1 MATPVSKATTPASVA
16 DQQRVSDT
24 GTAVGVVDLPSAPVA
39 EGVTTR
45 ASSAARQEVMFQA
58 MQKRIAALERSLKV
72 AQDKIREHELTNEA
86 QRADAQSIASAP
98 SDSSANESALPSSSL
113 PMTQIQLLQPQSPLI
128 TCAATCVHTVQPPP
142 PQNATR
148 YQMYT
153 ATRSSPLIYT
163 SSTNGTYSSS
173 TLPPGDTFVSSLPS
187 TVPIS
192 ANVGSLP
199 LQFSTQ
205 PRKLQDLPEFSGKP
219 EDWPIFFTA
228 YTESTTVY
236 GYSRF
241 ENNLR
246 LQKCL
251 KGEARE
257 AVKSLL
263 IHPNNVANIIEQL
276 KFRFGRPEQ
285 LIRSQLAHVRE
296 IAPISES
303 SVVKLIPFA
312 TKISNVCAFLRSA
325 CGGEQYLVNPT
336 LLDELVGKLPMS
348 KRIEWAVFASSLQPY
363 ATVQHFSDWLTQLA
377 NVICTVYDGE
387 AAKDSKRRVVLHA
400 AESQRHS
407 ACPICQGQHKPADCT
422 QFSQLTV
429 PERWEEVKRRHL
441 CFSCLNVGH
450 GSRNCQRRKLCS
462 TDGCKRWHHKLLHDI
477 GKIIDGSSNQ
487 SPRPRDRQRRT
498 SIADTHTGISTRTQP
513 ASRIEQQ
520 GDAGATVLSCSTDN
534 NSKLLF
540 RILPV
545 VLYGNQKPVET
556 YALLDEGSSITMID
570 STLIEE
576 LGLRGQTERL
586 NLQWFGGR
594 AAQESAM
601 VVDLLVSGAGMQK
614 RHKLRRVYGV
624 SNLQLPSQSLNKSDL
639 RCHESQL
646 NKLAVEPYAQ
656 VKPKLLIGL
665 DHCHLGLPST
675 TMQLNKCG
683 PFAANTELGW
693 AVFGPTMNS
702 DPSLPSCLFVNCH
715 TDQSLHNMVA
725 EYFETESFGV
735 RAAPIME
742 SEADVRAREI
752 LKSTTCRVEGR
763 YQTGLLWKRS
773 DIQLPASYSM
783 ALKRLAGVEAKMRR
797 DTDFAAEYNRI
808 ISSYVMKDYARKL
821 SPEEAALT
829 CNRTWCLPHFAVKNP
844 NKPGKLRMVF
854 DAAAEVD
861 GVSLNSQLM
870 KGPQEYR
877 SLPAIL
883 FHFREGATGVCGDIK
898 EMFHQVL
905 VQRDDRCAQ
914 RFLWRQGDTT
924 RQPEVYEMRVMTF
937 GAACSPCAAN
947 YVKTINALEYGN
959 KVKGATRAVKSI
971 LDYHYVDD
979 YVDSFDTEEEAADI
993 TKQVRAIHK
1002 MAGFDLC
1009 NFASNSL
1016 RVTEALS
1023 GDGNIRQ
1030 IANKEGVLVGRVL
1043 GLFWQASTDTFGF
1056 KLRFNNVDSNVL
1068 DGGRR
1073 PTKRELLSVVMSI
1086 FDPLGFLSNFVV
1098 SAKIL
1103 MREVWKN
1110 DIRWDEPLPNNVNTA
1125 WEGWR
1130 KQLPMVAEYTV
1141 PRYYYRNGK
1150 PEVLQLHVFV
1160 DASEDAF
1167 AAVAY
1172 WRSTN
1177 AAGEVE
1183 VAFISAKTKCAPMK
1197 SLTVPRLEL
1206 QAAVLGTRLLNCLR
1220 EEHSLHIDD
1229 CVIWSDSKT
1238 VIQWLRSEHRRYKPF
1253 VQHRIA
1259 EILATTTTA
1268 NWRWLPIEHNVA
1280 DEATR
1285 ANNFVDFSSS
1295 ARWSC
1300 GPPFLLREEQYW
1312 PTESSTCNH
1321 HEEADKELRPKF
1333 ALAIVS
1339 CTFLDYNRF
1348 STFSKLVRTTAWV
1361 LRFIDVCR
1369 RRKPPDQGYGL
1380 TAKEVE
1386 TAKLC
1391 LCRLVQ
1397 RGEYA
1402 EEFQHIESGLNLPR
1416 TSSLIQLSPYIDED
1430 GVLRVRGRIEAASW
1444 LPISARR
1451 PIILPPKHCFSNLVA
1466 MHYHVKM
1473 HHQNLE
1479 ATICEIRRL
1488 YWIPRLRSLLRSIV
1502 ANCAICRLRKIHAVS
1517 PLMGPLPIDRLT
1529 PYVRPFSYTG
1539 LDYFGPIT
1547 VTVRR
1552 ANEKR
1557 WVALFTCLTVRAVH
1571 LELAH
1576 DLSTDSCIIVL
1587 RNFINRRGVPV
1598 RVRSDNG
1605 KNFVGADMEAKCFSE
1620 VFDWQFWTLMM
1631 VNRVDSRRRECCGP
1645 LISCKNIGN
1654 P

>member
-1 MATPVSKATTPASVA
+1 
-16 DQQRVSDT
+16 
-24 GTAVGVVDLPSAPVA
+24 
-39 EGVTTR
+39 
-45 ASSAARQEVMFQA
+45 
-58 MQKRIAALERSLKV
+58 
-72 AQDKIREHELTNEA
+72 
-86 QRADAQSIASAP
+86 
-98 SDSSANESALPSSSL
+98 
-113 PMTQIQLLQPQSPLI
+113 
-128 TCAATCVHTVQPPP
+128 
-142 PQNATR
+142 
-148 YQMYT
+148 
-153 ATRSSPLIYT
+153 
-163 SSTNGTYSSS
+163 
-173 TLPPGDTFVSSLPS
+173 
-187 TVPIS
+187 
-192 ANVGSLP
+192 
-199 LQFSTQ
+199 
-205 PRKLQDLPEFSGKP
+205 
-219 EDWPIFFTA
+219 
-228 YTESTTVY
+228 
-236 GYSRF
+236 
-241 ENNLR
+241 
-246 LQKCL
+246 
-251 KGEARE
+251 
-257 AVKSLL
+257 
-263 IHPNNVANIIEQL
+263 
-276 KFRFGRPEQ
+276 
-285 LIRSQLAHVRE
+285 
-296 IAPISES
+296 
-303 SVVKLIPFA
+303 
-312 TKISNVCAFLRSA
+312 
-325 CGGEQYLVNPT
+325 
-336 LLDELVGKLPMS
+336 
-348 KRIEWAVFASSLQPY
+348 
-363 ATVQHFSDWLTQLA
+363 
-377 NVICTVYDGE
+377 
-387 AAKDSKRRVVLHA
+387 
-400 AESQRHS
+400 
-407 ACPICQGQHKPADCT
+407 
-422 QFSQLTV
+422 
-429 PERWEEVKRRHL
+429 
-441 CFSCLNVGH
+441 
-450 GSRNCQRRKLCS
+450 
-462 TDGCKRWHHKLLHDI
+462 
-477 GKIIDGSSNQ
+477 
-487 SPRPRDRQRRT
+487 
-498 SIADTHTGISTRTQP
+498 
-513 ASRIEQQ
+513 
-520 GDAGATVLSCSTDN
+520 
-534 NSKLLF
+534 
-540 RILPV
+540 
-545 VLYGNQKPVET
+545 
-556 YALLDEGSSITMID
+556 
-570 STLIEE
+570 
-576 LGLRGQTERL
+576 
-586 NLQWFGGR
+586 
-594 AAQESAM
+594 
-601 VVDLLVSGAGMQK
+601 
-614 RHKLRRVYGV
+614 
-624 SNLQLPSQSLNKSDL
+624 
-639 RCHESQL
+639 
-646 NKLAVEPYAQ
+646 
-656 VKPKLLIGL
+656 
-665 DHCHLGLPST
+665 
-675 TMQLNKCG
+675 
-683 PFAANTELGW
+683 
-693 AVFGPTMNS
+693 
-702 DPSLPSCLFVNCH
+702 
-715 TDQSLHNMVA
+715 MVA

-773 DIQLPASYSM
+773 DIQLPDSYSM

-797 DTDFAAEYNRI
+797 DTDFAVEYNRI

-829 CNRTWCLPHFAVKNP
+829 CNRTWYLPHFAVKNP

-937 GAACSPCAAN
+937 GAACSLCAAN
-947 YVKTINALEYGN
+947 YVKTLEYCN
-959 KVKGATRAVKSI
+959 KVKSATRAVKSI
-971 LDYHYVDD
+971 LDYHYADD

-1016 RVTEALS
+1016 RVTEALN

-1030 IANKEGVLVGRVL
+1030 IANKEGVLVDRVL

-1056 KLRFNNVDSNVL
+1056 KL
-1068 DGGRR
+1068 
-1073 PTKRELLSVVMSI
+1073 
-1086 FDPLGFLSNFVV
+1086 
-1098 SAKIL
+1098 
-1103 MREVWKN
+1103 
-1110 DIRWDEPLPNNVNTA
+1110 
-1125 WEGWR
+1125 
-1130 KQLPMVAEYTV
+1130 
-1141 PRYYYRNGK
+1141 
-1150 PEVLQLHVFV
+1150 
-1160 DASEDAF
+1160 
-1167 AAVAY
+1167 
-1172 WRSTN
+1172 
-1177 AAGEVE
+1177 
-1183 VAFISAKTKCAPMK
+1183 
-1197 SLTVPRLEL
+1197 
-1206 QAAVLGTRLLNCLR
+1206 
-1220 EEHSLHIDD
+1220 
-1229 CVIWSDSKT
+1229 
-1238 VIQWLRSEHRRYKPF
+1238 
-1253 VQHRIA
+1253 
-1259 EILATTTTA
+1259 
-1268 NWRWLPIEHNVA
+1268 
-1280 DEATR
+1280 
-1285 ANNFVDFSSS
+1285 
-1295 ARWSC
+1295 
-1300 GPPFLLREEQYW
+1300 
-1312 PTESSTCNH
+1312 
-1321 HEEADKELRPKF
+1321 
-1333 ALAIVS
+1333 
-1339 CTFLDYNRF
+1339 
-1348 STFSKLVRTTAWV
+1348 RTTAWV

-1369 RRKPPDQGYGL
+1369 RRKPPDRGYGL

-1402 EEFQHIESGLNLPR
+1402 EEFQHIESGRNLPR
-1416 TSSLIQLSPYIDED
+1416 TSSLIKLSPYIDED

-1631 VNRVDSRRRECCGP
+1631 VNRVDSRRRECCEP